1 MSHFITPNARRF
13 ALLTALLLTLAGPQ
27 AATANETGS
36 ATSPAMAPLLP
47 SAWPPTAAILIQFLG
62 VE

>member
-27 AATANETGS
+27 AATANETVRYQSSHGPVVAIRLATDGS
-36 ATSPAMAPLLP
+36 HFGPVSR
-47 SAWPPTAAILIQFLG
+47 G
-62 VE
+62 